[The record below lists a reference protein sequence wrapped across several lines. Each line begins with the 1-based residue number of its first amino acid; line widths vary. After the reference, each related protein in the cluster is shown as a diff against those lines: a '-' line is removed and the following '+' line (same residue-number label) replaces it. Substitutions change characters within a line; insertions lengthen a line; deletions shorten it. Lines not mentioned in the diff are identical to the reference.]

1 MPAHT
6 RPFAGSTVP
15 PEGEQPDVSPAVR
28 GRRHGAANAPGVMTL
43 GGVLGRQ
50 GGPGSPG
57 SPGSP
62 SSQAPADRAPP
73 AFIQQYREDSEAEHR
88 ALVEGLLAPHAAVQP
103 KYFYDV
109 LGSRLFEAIT
119 ALPEYYPTRTE
130 ARIFSMYAPA
140 IAARCGSGCVLI
152 DLGAGNCE
160 KAAKLFGALQPA
172 QYVALDIS
180 VEFLADALTGL
191 QRQHPRIPML
201 GLGADLCA
209 PLALPDAV
217 SRGRRLFFYPGS
229 SIGNFARDDALALL
243 RRLRAAAQQGDG
255 VLIGVDLYKDER
267 LLVAAYDDALGVT
280 AAFNR
285 NVLRNVNARLGANFM
300 LADWGHVASFDAG
313 ASRIQM
319 HLQAVRDVEVH
330 WPGGGRAF
338 HEGERIHTED
348 SHKYRS
354 DDFAAMLVEAGF
366 SDPVCWTDPQRWFAV
381 FHARA

>member
-1 MPAHT
+1 MAAHT
-6 RPFAGSTVP
+6 RSFPQAAAA
-15 PEGEQPDVSPAVR
+15 PEGEHVDTPAVN
-28 GRRHGAANAPGVMTL
+28 GRQYGGAGAPAVMTL
-43 GGVLGRQ
+43 GGVRGRTGGQ
-50 GGPGSPG
+50 GRPA
-57 SPGSP
+57 
-62 SSQAPADRAPP
+62 QADRAPP
-73 AFIQQYREDSEAEHR
+73 AFIQQYHEDSEAERR
-88 ALVEGLLAPHAAVQP
+88 ALVKGLLAPHATLQP
-103 KYFYDV
+103 KYFYDL

-130 ARIFSMYAPA
+130 ARIFNMYAPA
-140 IAARCGSGCVLI
+140 IASRCGTGCVLI

-160 KAAKLFGALQPA
+160 KAAKLFGALRPA

-191 QRQHPRIPML
+191 QRQHPDIPML

-217 SRGRRLFFYPGS
+217 RRGRRLFFYPGS
-229 SIGNFARDDALALL
+229 SIGNFSRADALALL
-243 RRLRAAAQQGDG
+243 RRLRAAAQPGDG

-285 NVLRNVNARLGANFM
+285 NVLRNVNARIGASFV
-300 LADWGHVASFDAG
+300 LADWRHVASFDAQ

-319 HLQAVRDVEVH
+319 HLQAARDVEVH

-338 HEGERIHTED
+338 REGERIHTED

-366 SDPVCWTDPQRWFAV
+366 ADPVCWTDPHRWFAV